1 MAFAIVTTAPRE
13 DAAAVAIGSKS
24 WPFDIRP
31 RPWVFRPHIGLL
43 PLRYIAAGDVRS
55 VATNGLESGRFQR
68 FLLVLTGNM
77 SDQLITVRCGF
88 VHIAALSV
96 KSLRRSIEY

>member
-1 MAFAIVTTAPRE
+1 MPLRRFAVIGAALIGDDGVRDVTTAPRN

-24 WPFDIRP
+24 WPFDIRL

-55 VATNGLESGRFQR
+55 VATNGLESGRFQG
-68 FLLVLTGNM
+68 FL
-77 SDQLITVRCGF
+77 
-88 VHIAALSV
+88 
-96 KSLRRSIEY
+96 